1 MTMLTLRAEALL
13 LDMDGTLVHSTTE
26 VETVWRLW
34 CQGHRLDPAPVLA
47 MCHGV
52 RSREVIRALAPQLD
66 LAREVALLDELE
78 ILHAGV
84 AEAVAG
90 ARTLLAALAPD
101 RWALVTSASLRV
113 ARHRLA
119 SAGLPLPKLLIGA
132 EEVERGKPD
141 PEPYLLAARRL
152 GLAPADCLVFED
164 APAGILSALQAGCP
178 VVQIGGDRRLDPAV
192 VAVIPYW
199 SQVTV
204 VVKEAGP
211 LLVTLPTR
219 EAGNKKPPASEGLSG
234 RGPGI
239 I

>member
-1 MTMLTLRAEALL
+1 MTVLTLRAEALL

-34 CQGHRLDPAPVLA
+34 CQGHRLDPEPVLA

-78 ILHAGV
+78 IQHARV
-84 AEAVAG
+84 AEPIAG
-90 ARTLLAALAPD
+90 ARTLLGALSPA
-101 RWALVTSASLRV
+101 RWALVTSASQRV

-119 SAGLPLPKLLIGA
+119 SAGLPLPRLLIGA
-132 EEVERGKPD
+132 EDVVRGKPD

-164 APAGILSALQAGCP
+164 APAGICSALQAGCQ
-178 VVQIGGDRRLDPAV
+178 VVQIGGDKRLDDGVRARLEDWRQ
-192 VAVIPYW
+192 IRL
-199 SQVTV
+199 TED
-204 VVKEAGP
+204 EAGLQLCMAN
-211 LLVTLPTR
+211 LLPD
-219 EAGNKKPPASEGLSG
+219 
-234 RGPGI
+234 
-239 I
+239 

>member
-1 MTMLTLRAEALL
+1 MTVLTLRAEALL

-34 CQGHRLDPAPVLA
+34 CQGHRLDPEPVLA

-78 ILHAGV
+78 IQHAGV

-90 ARTLLAALAPD
+90 ARAVLAALAPD
-101 RWALVTSASLRV
+101 RWALVTSASQRV

-119 SAGLPLPKLLIGA
+119 SAGLPLPRLLIGA
-132 EEVERGKPD
+132 EDVVRGKPD
-141 PEPYLLAARRL
+141 PEPYLLAARQL

-164 APAGILSALQAGCP
+164 APAGICSALQAGCQ
-178 VVQIGGDRRLDPAV
+178 VVQIGGDKRLDGGVRARLEDWRQ
-192 VAVIPYW
+192 IRL
-199 SQVTV
+199 TED
-204 VVKEAGP
+204 EAGLQLCMAN
-211 LLVTLPTR
+211 LLPD
-219 EAGNKKPPASEGLSG
+219 
-234 RGPGI
+234 
-239 I
+239 

>member
-34 CQGHRLDPAPVLA
+34 CQSHRLDPEPVLA

-78 ILHAGV
+78 IQHAGV
-84 AEAVAG
+84 AEPIAG
-90 ARTLLAALAPD
+90 ARTLLGALSPA
-101 RWALVTSASLRV
+101 RWALVTSASQRV

-119 SAGLPLPKLLIGA
+119 SAGLPLPRLLIGA
-132 EEVERGKPD
+132 EDVVRGKPD

-164 APAGILSALQAGCP
+164 APAGIRSALQAGCQ
-178 VVQIGGDRRLDPAV
+178 VVQIGGDKRLDDGVRARLEDWRQ
-192 VAVIPYW
+192 IRL
-199 SQVTV
+199 TED
-204 VVKEAGP
+204 EAGLQLCMAN
-211 LLVTLPTR
+211 LLPD
-219 EAGNKKPPASEGLSG
+219 
-234 RGPGI
+234 
-239 I
+239 